1 MTTTSF
7 KFNGQLR
14 NDYDSE
20 PNSRKFLQMGEYAVG
35 DDGCVYQFVDKDD
48 AISFLIYDCIE
59 QSHMAFNYAEDSTK
73 YELIEEGEFDKIFS
87 GEVEGFEI
95 SDFHEDGNVK
105 IKSLSFYER
114 TLYRVYFDNQPEGH
128 PISEDVWDN
137 VDVSDYD
144 VYNEE

>member
-1 MTTTSF
+1 MRIDY
-7 KFNGQLR
+7 KLNGQIR
-14 NDYDSE
+14 SNYQSE
-20 PNSRKFLQMGEYAVG
+20 PTSREFLRMGEYAVG

-48 AISFLIYDCIE
+48 ATSFLIYDCVE
-59 QSHMAFNYAEDSTK
+59 QSDMAFNYAEDQNR

-95 SDFHEDGNVK
+95 SDFYKDGNVR
-105 IKSLSFYER
+105 IKEVSFYER
-114 TLYRVYFDNQPEGH
+114 TLYRVYFDNQPEGY

-144 VYNEE
+144 IFNEEE